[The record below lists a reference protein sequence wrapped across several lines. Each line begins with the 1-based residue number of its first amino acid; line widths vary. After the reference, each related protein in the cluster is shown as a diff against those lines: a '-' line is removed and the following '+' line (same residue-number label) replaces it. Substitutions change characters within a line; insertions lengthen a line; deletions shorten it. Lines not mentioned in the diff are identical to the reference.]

1 MKPSSFALFF
11 LFAII
16 ASSAKAQFVLDV
28 KGNIVVNGGT
38 YYIIPYIWAL
48 GGGLGLAKTGN
59 EACPLSVV
67 QSPAEVDNG
76 LPWTIMSPLRIL
88 HITTNTRLDF
98 FAVKGKVPSCV
109 PVPSKWTIVEGDD
122 GISCVPVPSKWTI
135 VEGDDGIK
143 YVKIRGF
150 KNTLQGWFKIQKYNS
165 IAYKIVFC
173 PVNGDSCRNLGISR
187 DEHGKRFL
195 VITDDP
201 LVVIF
206 VKVESSEVSEQVIK
220 NVVEA

>member
-1 MKPSSFALFF
+1 MKPSLFALFF
-11 LFAII
+11 FLFAFI
-16 ASSAKAQFVLDV
+16 ASSAKAQFVVDNH
-28 KGNIVVNGGT
+28 GNNVINGGR
-38 YYIIPYIWAL
+38 YYILPNIWAI
-48 GGGLGLAKTGN
+48 GGGLKLAKTGN
-59 EACPLSVV
+59 ETCPLSVV

-88 HITTNTRLDF
+88 YITTNTRLDF
-98 FAVKGKVPSCV
+98 FSVKGKVPSCV
-109 PVPSKWTIVEGDD
+109 PLPSKWTIVEG
-122 GISCVPVPSKWTI
+122 
-135 VEGDDGIK
+135 EDGIK

-150 KNTLQGWFKIQKYNS
+150 KNTLQGWFKIQQYNS

-187 DEHGKRFL
+187 DEHGNRFL

-220 NVVEA
+220 NVLEA